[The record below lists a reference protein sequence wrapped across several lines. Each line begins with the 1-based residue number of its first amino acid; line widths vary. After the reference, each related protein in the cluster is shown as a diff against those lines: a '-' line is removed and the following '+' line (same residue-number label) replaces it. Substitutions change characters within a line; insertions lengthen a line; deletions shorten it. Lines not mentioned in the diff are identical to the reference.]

1 MKYQHIPIHKG
12 RELKDKE
19 EKTKTQRKS
28 HIEKNEQKKIYT
40 QEQICNALYE
50 SK

>member
-1 MKYQHIPIHKG
+1 MKYQHMPIYK
-12 RELKDKE
+12 
-19 EKTKTQRKS
+19 RKR
-28 HIEKNEQKKIYT
+28 IKRQKKPAKKQHRRMKKYTYIYTT